1 MTCQSVHC
9 CRTLSVVC
17 NVVWRTFCKVHPAQA
32 PVDPR
37 NLRITLGAHN
47 GRDGQRLQSFTATH
61 QNPQYPDRACIKFSK
76 HQRKINSSIWHEY
89 LGGQPWKPYQQSVRT
104 CAQER
109 SKQFHV
115 TQPEG
120 HPTRNLKHDNQIP
133 RRRTYL
139 YERCT
144 VHPSHSL
151 DQLKMLALRLRPHW
165 GPMRLVCKWSALL

>member
-1 MTCQSVHC
+1 MSFGE
-9 CRTLSVVC
+9 RSA
-17 NVVWRTFCKVHPAQA
+17 RFIPPRHPWIPAICES
-32 PVDPR
+32 R
-37 NLRITLGAHN
+37 WERITGEMASVYKASQPHIK
-47 GRDGQRLQSFTATH
+47 T
-61 QNPQYPDRACIKFSK
+61 PQYPDRACIKFSK

>member
-1 MTCQSVHC
+1 MSFGERSARFIPPRHPWIPAICESRWEYITGEMA
-9 CRTLSVVC
+9 SVVDKASQPHIKTP
-17 NVVWRTFCKVHPAQA
+17 NIQTELVL
-32 PVDPR
+32 
-37 NLRITLGAHN
+37 NLRNISERSILRSGMNVLEVDLGSP
-47 GRDGQRLQSFTATH
+47 R
-61 QNPQYPDRACIKFSK
+61 
-76 HQRKINSSIWHEY
+76 
-89 LGGQPWKPYQQSVRT
+89 YQQSVRT

-109 SKQFHV
+109 SKQFSA

-144 VHPSHSL
+144 VYPSHSL